1 MVIELLDFKP
11 IGSDWT
17 SGTITLKISNN
28 STSVINDMDFDYN
41 IFIRNN
47 QNRTNSFNFSYSC
60 NNSSYTNASAG
71 DYTSPQ
77 ASGSSAWVVTNKI
90 INLDGLGIK
99 PKENFYTR

>member
-1 MVIELLDFKP
+1 
-11 IGSDWT
+11 
-17 SGTITLKISNN
+17 
-28 STSVINDMDFDYN
+28 MDFDYN

-47 QNRTNSFNFSYSC
+47 QNKTNSFNFSYSC

-77 ASGSSAWVVTNKI
+77 ASGSSTWVVTNKI